1 MFIAAG
7 ADLEVAV
14 RTAGDGQVGA
24 VLPQMNQIVHKYSGL
39 LKGDFLFPWFLLMH
53 GANYVCI
60 ISITIPTGRHRYVT
74 SMLTTGTSGWRARCN
89 GACTHAC
96 MMNGYILLY

>member
-24 VLPQMNQIVHKYSGL
+24 VLPQMNQIVHK
-39 LKGDFLFPWFLLMH
+39 
-53 GANYVCI
+53 
-60 ISITIPTGRHRYVT
+60 
-74 SMLTTGTSGWRARCN
+74 
-89 GACTHAC
+89 
-96 MMNGYILLY
+96 